1 VIQEVLITLMVGLV
15 VLAIAFAAVP
25 DALKAVVVLVGFV
38 VIAVMTWRAIRISV
52 VLQDDGICVKNLW
65 RRHRMRW
72 SEVTWIQSTWTSIGP
87 LPVRTIGLA
96 NEPNRRFIRVL
107 AAAGSRSDQER
118 LLKILRDRPEL
129 AGAEFRV

>member
-1 VIQEVLITLMVGLV
+1 L
-15 VLAIAFAAVP
+15 
-25 DALKAVVVLVGFV
+25 
-38 VIAVMTWRAIRISV
+38 
-52 VLQDDGICVKNLW
+52 
-65 RRHRMRW
+65 
-72 SEVTWIQSTWTSIGP
+72 IQSTWTSIGP